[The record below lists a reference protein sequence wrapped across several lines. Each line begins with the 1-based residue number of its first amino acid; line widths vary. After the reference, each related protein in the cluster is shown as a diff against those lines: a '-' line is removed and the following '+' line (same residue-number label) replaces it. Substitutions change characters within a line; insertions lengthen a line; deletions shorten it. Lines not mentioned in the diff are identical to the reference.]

1 MVKLAKKLSEF
12 SICYK
17 KLHTIYLKKIGLPED
32 FKKIKSD
39 PFLASL
45 YFTVFV
51 HERPGV
57 NPDFQRFHRIA
68 IRKSLNGSDFSTKLL
83 TDKDFPERVWK
94 NFKELTNNRP
104 NAKITKGVV
113 RDILE
118 EMHKASEPNVIKLL
132 GGMSIKKAHEFLLG
146 IRGISNKLSAFI
158 LRDLQNF
165 FKLWK
170 VPTSDLY
177 RLQPVDRWVRRFSE
191 LCWPYK
197 LWTDKHDQNAKII
210 VECCVKCGIDPICF
224 NQGAWFVGSHYTD
237 LYRYHKIS
245 EDESIDLVSCVLRF
259 DKDKVMKGIEEY
271 EKKIDV
277 IFVV

>member
-12 SICYK
+12 SICYE
-17 KLHTIYLKKIGLPED
+17 KLHTIYLKKIRLPDD
-32 FKKIKSD
+32 FDKIKAD
-39 PFLASL
+39 PFLAIL

-51 HERPGV
+51 HERQGS
-57 NPDFQRFHRIA
+57 NPDFQRLHRTA
-68 IRKSLNGSDFSTKLL
+68 IRKTLNGSDFSINLL
-83 TDKDFPERVWK
+83 NDKSFPDRVWRK
-94 NFKELTNNRP
+94 FKELTNNRP

-118 EMHKASEPNVIKLL
+118 EMQKASEPNIIELL
-132 GGMSIKKAHEFLLG
+132 GGMAVEEAHKFLLG
-146 IRGISNKLSAFI
+146 IRGIGDKLSAFI

-170 VPTSDLY
+170 VPNGELY
-177 RLQPVDRWVRRFSE
+177 RLQPVDRWVRRLSE
-191 LCWPYK
+191 LCWPHEP
-197 LWTDKHDQNAKII
+197 WTDKHNHNAKII
-210 VECCVKCGIDPICF
+210 VECCMKYGVDPICF

-245 EDESIDLVSCVLRF
+245 EDESIDLVNCVLRF
-259 DKDKVMKGIEEY
+259 DKDRVIKGIEEY
-271 EKKIDV
+271 EKKREV